1 MKPAIYSLTIDPSR
15 LASDQLRELAKN
27 YTDLANVLDS
37 LNKNPQRQ
45 AILLAEIINQ
55 ENKTHEPTKTT

>member
-15 LASDQLRELAKN
+15 LASEQLRELAKN
-27 YTDLANVLDS
+27 YVALADVLDS

-55 ENKTHEPTKTT
+55 EHKTSEPTKST

>member
-27 YTDLANVLDS
+27 YVALADVLDS

-55 ENKTHEPTKTT
+55 ENKNGNSSR